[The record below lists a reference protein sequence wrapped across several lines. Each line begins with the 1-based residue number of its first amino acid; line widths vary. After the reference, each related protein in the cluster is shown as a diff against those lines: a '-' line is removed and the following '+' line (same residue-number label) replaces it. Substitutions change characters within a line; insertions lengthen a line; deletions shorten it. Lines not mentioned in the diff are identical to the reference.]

1 MEAKRIL
8 ILDDEQEICF
18 LLATLLR
25 QMGYETD
32 HAYNLTDGMHKL
44 NTERAFDLVFLDL
57 NLPDGLGHDLVP
69 VIKAKLANVKVVMIS
84 AHDTLLR
91 QIQSDTFGIDHSI
104 TKPFDRKS
112 IAKVL
117 ADLDL

>member
-25 QMGYETD
+25 QLGYEVD
-32 HAYNLTDGMHKL
+32 YAYNLTDGIRKL
-44 NTERAFDLVFLDL
+44 TASNHFDLVILDL

-69 VIKAKLANVKVVMIS
+69 VIKEKVADAKIVMIS
-84 AHDTLLR
+84 AHGALLR
-91 QIQSDTFGIDHSI
+91 QIQSGTYGIDHFI
-104 TKPFDRKS
+104 TKPFDRENVTR
-112 IAKVL
+112 VL
-117 ADLDL
+117 TDLDL

>member
-1 MEAKRIL
+1 MKLKRIL

-32 HAYNLTDGMHKL
+32 YAYTLTEGMRKL
-44 NTERAFDLVFLDL
+44 TNSAPFDLVFLDL

-69 VIKAKLANVKVVMIS
+69 VIKDKLKNVKVVMIS
-84 AHDTLLR
+84 AHGTLLR
-91 QIQSDTFGIDHSI
+91 QIQSGTYGIDHFI
-104 TKPFDRKS
+104 TKPFDREN
-112 IAKVL
+112 ITQVL
-117 ADLDL
+117 TALDL

>member
-1 MEAKRIL
+1 MGAKRIL

-32 HAYNLTDGMHKL
+32 YAYNLTDGMRKL
-44 NTERAFDLVFLDL
+44 TSGNPFDLVFLDL
-57 NLPDGLGHDLVP
+57 NLPDGLGHNLVP
-69 VIKAKLANVKVVMIS
+69 VIKKKLTDVKVVMIS
-84 AHDTLLR
+84 AHGALLR
-91 QIQSDTFGIDHSI
+91 QIQSGTYGIDHFI
-104 TKPFDRKS
+104 TKPFDRKN
-112 IAKVL
+112 IAQVL